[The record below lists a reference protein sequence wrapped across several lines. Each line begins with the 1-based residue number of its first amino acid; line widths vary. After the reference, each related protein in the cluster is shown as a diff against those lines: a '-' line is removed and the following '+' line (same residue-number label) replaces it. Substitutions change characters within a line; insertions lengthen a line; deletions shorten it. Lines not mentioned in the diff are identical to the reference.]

1 MWREGALWDGDGEE
15 EKGGHREEISDER
28 TSRVFAVFPPRLRTR
43 DVARS
48 LVSSA
53 GKKGILGFV
62 S

>member
-1 MWREGALWDGDGEE
+1 VFEEEGDG
-15 EKGGHREEISDER
+15 GHKEEISDER